1 MKHSDPFKDSYDINE
16 SLSSLRTKLK
26 ILKNAY
32 IKEKQEKETT
42 LKENSQLKEQIQ
54 SLQQQVEE
62 KVNSISRI
70 IKIKNYTPISK
81 NWKKNFWM
89 NEFSSM

>member
-81 NWKKNFWM
+81 N
-89 NEFSSM
+89 

>member
-54 SLQQQVEE
+54 IE
-62 KVNSISRI
+62 
-70 IKIKNYTPISK
+70 KIKTLEK
-81 NWKKNFWM
+81 T
-89 NEFSSM
+89 E